1 MAHRAERG
9 SVLALIPAGVL
20 VLLILAAVCVDF
32 STAELARQQLR
43 DAAAGAANDAAGG
56 ALDQARLRAGDGHVT
71 IDADAARAIAER
83 SLAVTVH
90 APVRLTGPPTVAV
103 VGDRVTVTL
112 EGDAPY
118 LFAPAVGGHRRVR
131 VRAEASA
138 ALRTNGPGPAPAA
151 AP

>member
-9 SVLALIPAGVL
+9 SVLALVPAGVL
-20 VLLILAAVCVDF
+20 VLLILAAICVDF
-32 STAELARQQLR
+32 SSAELARQQLR

-56 ALDQARLRAGDGHVT
+56 GLDQARLRAGDGQLGL
-71 IDADAARAIAER
+71 DPDLAAAIAER
-83 SLAVTVH
+83 SLAVSVH
-90 APVRLTGPPTVAV
+90 APVRLTAPPAV
-103 VGDRVTVTL
+103 EGVGDRVVVRL

-138 ALRTNGPGPAPAA
+138 VLRVAGGPAASP
-151 AP
+151 